1 MFPIYVYLLCPIQTF
16 PYYVKKNV
24 NNMSKLCLLEIK
36 KTKWNI
42 LGGRKHLIFIFLFLG
57 TKIKIR
63 YIFEDRKLI

>member
-1 MFPIYVYLLCPIQTF
+1 
-16 PYYVKKNV
+16 
-24 NNMSKLCLLEIK
+24 MSKLCLLEIK